1 MKSAKGEAIGGTGNA
16 EIPSLSPPDLANAFP
31 PSVVR
36 AQLYREEP
44 KLPRISVKGAGLI
57 GTTSALF
64 LKNLVERSAAIFE
77 ESSSAKKTTG
87 NDKDDDDSSER
98 LIKCADI
105 YKVVEKTEIFE
116 FLKEPLEESGIQEM
130 IRKEQT
136 HLTEYKTPAKRK
148 RAPAASSRTAKKV
161 LQSVKQQND
170 DFGVAPSEFP
180 ADEIIADE
188 DDYD

>member
-1 MKSAKGEAIGGTGNA
+1 MKSAKGEALGGAGNA
-16 EIPSLSPPDLANAFP
+16 ENPSLSPPDLANAFS

-44 KLPRISVKGAGLI
+44 KLPRISVNGAGLI

-77 ESSSAKKTTG
+77 GSSSAENITG
-87 NDKDDDDSSER
+87 NNKDDNSSER

-105 YKVVEKTEIFE
+105 YKAVETTEIFE

-148 RAPAASSRTAKKV
+148 RASAASSRTAKKV
-161 LQSVKQQND
+161 LQSVKQQNE
-170 DFGVAPSEFP
+170 DFEVAPSEFP